1 METNITVY
9 MIEGI
14 NEYNRCKNIQLTGD
28 AVIIHTQNDKK
39 VMINNRVWTEI
50 EVEPCEVQ
58 SVASKL
64 VTP

>member
-1 METNITVY
+1 MSDDKNIKTL
-9 MIEGI
+9 
-14 NEYNRCKNIQLTGD
+14 NRCKNIQLTSD
-28 AVIIHTQNDKK
+28 AVLIHTQDDKK